1 MKHRFTGFTIIEL
14 LAVIAIIGVLAALSL
29 TAFSKAKAKARQIQ
43 CANNVRQLGFA
54 LQQFLGDYH
63 VYPLWGNPGVR
74 EGSYPGHNSSWIGA
88 LERIAFSQ
96 TNQAKEFLHK
106 GVWVCPSVV
115 PMQHPPLSYG
125 YNAWGVSPYGNSNSF
140 GLGGH
145 RGTASSDKGVYA
157 PPVTDNEV
165 EVPTDMIALGDALTG
180 NGGKTVEGSLWRT
193 ENSRNPATV
202 ESTRRVK
209 SRHAGKANMGFC
221 DGHVEA
227 MGLDLL
233 FKDTDAQAL
242 SRWNRDH
249 QPHSEMLPK

>member
-1 MKHRFTGFTIIEL
+1 MNSRFGGFTMIEL
-14 LAVIAIIGVLAALSL
+14 LTVVAIVGVLTALSL

-74 EGSYPGHNSSWIGA
+74 EGSYPGHSSSWIGA

-96 TNQAKEFLHK
+96 TNQSKDFLHK
-106 GVWVCPSVV
+106 GVWVCPAV
-115 PMQHPPLSYG
+115 PHLPSRPLSYG
-125 YNAWGVSPYGNSNSF
+125 YNAWGVSPHGNSNSF

-145 RGTASSDKGVYA
+145 RGTASIDKGVYA
-157 PPVTDNEV
+157 PPVAEHEV
-165 EVPTDMIALGDALTG
+165 ALPTEMIALGDALTG
-180 NGGKTVEGSLWRT
+180 NGGKAVEGSLWRT
-193 ENSRNPATV
+193 ELSNNPATV
-202 ESTRRVK
+202 ESTERVK
-209 SRHAGKANMGFC
+209 SRHAGKANMTFC

>member
-1 MKHRFTGFTIIEL
+1 MKPRSTGFTIVEL
-14 LAVIAIIGVLAALSL
+14 LAVIAIIGVLTALSL
-29 TAFSKAKAKARQIQ
+29 TVFSKAKTKARQIQ

-63 VYPLWGNPGVR
+63 VYPLMGNPGVR

-96 TNQAKEFLHK
+96 TNQSKDFLHK
-106 GVWVCPSVV
+106 GVWVCPAF
-115 PMQHPPLSYG
+115 PPLQSRQLSYG
-125 YNAWGVSPYGNSNSF
+125 YNAWGVSPPGNSNSF

-145 RGTASSDKGVYA
+145 RGTARIDNGVYA

-165 EVPTDMIALGDALTG
+165 AVPVDMIALGDGLMG
-180 NGGKTVEGSLWRT
+180 NGGKVVEGSLWRT
-193 ENSRNPATV
+193 ESSGNPATV
-202 ESTRRVK
+202 ESTQRVR
-209 SRHAGKANMGFC
+209 SRHAGKANIVFC

-227 MGLDLL
+227 MSLDLL

-249 QPHSEMLPK
+249 QPHSEMVPK